1 MSELTIRRDREISAA
16 RYRAAEKAEKTE
28 KGGGPIQRT
37 EKTPGFTLS
46 ETLRQLLSG
55 SSRTESQIRES
66 RRTLQSGEAVL
77 AEVQEN
83 LSLPAFR
90 FPPLLSSHLRSA
102 HCTWSEIR
110 DPDHFP

>member
-28 KGGGPIQRT
+28 KGGQIQRT

-77 AEVQEN
+77 AGWRN
-83 LSLPAFR
+83 SA
-90 FPPLLSSHLRSA
+90 SHESKHGR
-102 HCTWSEIR
+102 
-110 DPDHFP
+110 